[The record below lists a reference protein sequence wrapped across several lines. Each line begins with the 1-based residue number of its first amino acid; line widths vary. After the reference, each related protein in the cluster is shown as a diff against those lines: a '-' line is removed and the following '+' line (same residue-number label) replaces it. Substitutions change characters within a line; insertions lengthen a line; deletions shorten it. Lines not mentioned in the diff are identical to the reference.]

1 MLPPVPLHTLINSV
15 DGSFDDCQA
24 IVKGAFADAVFRDGV
39 SLGAVNSINWARVLA
54 QTTYY
59 FWAYFRVTDI
69 QVYMWLS
76 TLRKFLH
83 ERTFVSVI
91 VVV

>member
-1 MLPPVPLHTLINSV
+1 MLHWTPSFATYHFTALHYAPHKHTNTTNSV

-24 IVKGAFADAVFRDGV
+24 IVKGAFADAIFRDGV

-59 FWAYFRVTDI
+59 FWAYFRITDV
-69 QVYMWLS
+69 QVSL
-76 TLRKFLH
+76 
-83 ERTFVSVI
+83 
-91 VVV
+91 

>member
-1 MLPPVPLHTLINSV
+1 MLILLHVPTLCTNTHTCTTTSV

-24 IVKGAFADAVFRDGV
+24 IVKGAFADAIFRDGV

-59 FWAYFRVTDI
+59 FWAYFRVTDV
-69 QVYMWLS
+69 QVIV
-76 TLRKFLH
+76 TLRTYIWTCNLH
-83 ERTFVSVI
+83 E
-91 VVV
+91 

>member
-1 MLPPVPLHTLINSV
+1 MLIPLMPTALLYVTLLYVHTLYNSV

-24 IVKGAFADAVFRDGV
+24 IVKGAFADAIFRDGV

-69 QVYMWLS
+69 QVS
-76 TLRKFLH
+76 TCIN
-83 ERTFVSVI
+83 RTI
-91 VVV
+91 RL